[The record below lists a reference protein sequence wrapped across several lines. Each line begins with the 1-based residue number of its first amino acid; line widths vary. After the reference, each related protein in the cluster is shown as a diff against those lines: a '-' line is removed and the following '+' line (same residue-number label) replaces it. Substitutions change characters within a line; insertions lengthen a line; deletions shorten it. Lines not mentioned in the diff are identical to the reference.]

1 MAITSPRQSS
11 RDFRVAPPAFYG
23 DLEAMLAR
31 GEINRALQE
40 IVEWIRLTVETVNG
54 LMDGRHNGHG
64 TVTLTESSATTT
76 LLDRRISANTKIH
89 LEEIHANA
97 ATERG
102 AGGLYL
108 TYPNVT
114 KGQAVINHVNSAT
127 ADRTFSYVLAG

>member
-11 RDFRVAPPAFYG
+11 RDFRVPPPAFYG
-23 DLEAMLAR
+23 DLDDMLAR
-31 GEINRALQE
+31 GDVKGVFQQI
-40 IVEWIRLTVETVNG
+40 IEWQRLSNEATFG
-54 LMDGRHNGHG
+54 LMEGRHNGHG
-64 TVTLTESSATTT
+64 TVTLALSSATTT
-76 LLDRRISANTKIH
+76 LLDRRIGANTKIH

-97 ATERG
+97 AAERG